1 MQISYATIYL
11 LDVYMCNRYII
22 CMMEIFKCKETEQ
35 IYNQQFSK
43 KLPSAIQKIALRK
56 LRMMDNA
63 ANMQDLKI
71 PPSNHLEK
79 LSGDRARQYSIRI
92 DDQYRICFTVDNNDI
107 HNVEIVD
114 YH

>member
-1 MQISYATIYL
+1 MIKT
-11 LDVYMCNRYII
+11 
-22 CMMEIFKCKETEQ
+22 FKCRETEQ

-56 LRMMDNA
+56 LIMMDNA
-63 ANMQDLKI
+63 AGLQDLKV

-79 LSGDRARQYSIRI
+79 LSGDRTGQYSIRVSE
-92 DDQYRICFTVDNNDI
+92 QYRIYFTMENNEI
-107 HNVEIVD
+107 YNVEIVD